1 MDIVYKGEKLRYIE
15 DFHGEPVLWIT
26 ESSQTDMEHMTFVGG
41 HPDEY
46 CIFLKDLTADE
57 QEAVIKQTAV
67 SGKSES
73 EKSKSEKSESELSG
87 SEKSGIGKS
96 ESEISVSE
104 PRVSGNRYWNLFRD
118 NAERFLVYCFG
129 GWLYESVWCCVIVHH
144 RGFINRGFLF
154 GPWLPIYGI
163 GAFIILG
170 IFALLK
176 IKKPVIVFL
185 AGAVIATIA
194 ELTASYIIDMTIGV
208 PMWDYTNEFLNFDS
222 RIALVPSLM
231 FGLLIWAAVCLV
243 QPLIIKV
250 QEKIRDATAHNV
262 VFIIIVL
269 LFLADLVSRIWLGS
283 NCVG

>member
-73 EKSKSEKSESELSG
+73 EKS
-87 SEKSGIGKS
+87 

-104 PRVSGNRYWNLFRD
+104 HPVSGNKYWNLFRD

-129 GWLYESVWCCVIVHH
+129 GWLYESIWCCVIVHH

-163 GAFIILG
+163 GVFIILG

-250 QEKIRDATAHNV
+250 QEKIRDARAHNV

>member
-1 MDIVYKGEKLRYIE
+1 MDVIYKGEKLRYVE

-26 ESSQTDMEHMTFVGG
+26 APSQTDMEHMTFVGG
-41 HPDEY
+41 HADEY
-46 CIFLKDLTADE
+46 CIFLKDLPED
-57 QEAVIKQTAV
+57 
-67 SGKSES
+67 
-73 EKSKSEKSESELSG
+73 ELSEVKKQING
-87 SEKSGIGKS
+87 TIQSA
-96 ESEISVSE
+96 
-104 PRVSGNRYWNLFRD
+104 SGNKYWNLFRD
-118 NAERFLVYCFG
+118 YAEWFLVYCFG
-129 GWLYESVWCCVIVHH
+129 GWVYESIWCCMIYHR

-163 GAFIILG
+163 GVFIILG

-176 IKKPVIVFL
+176 IKKPLLVFIV
-185 AGAVIATIA
+185 GAVIATIA
-194 ELTASYIIDMTIGV
+194 ELTASYIIDMTIGE

-231 FGLLIWAAVCLV
+231 FGLLIWVAVCLV

-250 QEKIRDATAHNV
+250 QGKIRDAKAHNV
-262 VFIIIVL
+262 VFIIIVV